1 MNSFG
6 KLFRI
11 TIFGESHGP
20 CVGVL
25 VDGCP
30 AGLPLAP
37 SDFASDL
44 ERRMSGPA
52 GTTARREADITARI
66 EAGIT
71 SRREADVP
79 SIASGVFEG
88 RTTGAP
94 LAILFENRDVDSK
107 AYESF
112 RKSPRPGQAD
122 FVAFRKYGG
131 FNDFRGGGAFSGRL
145 TAGLVTAGVIAKR
158 LIHPILVEAAL
169 VEAGGSADTEKAV
182 REALGDSDSIGG
194 IVECRAGGVPV
205 GLGEPF
211 FDSAESLLSHIL
223 FSIPGVKGV
232 EFGAGFAGSRMRGS
246 AYNDIIVSADGKT
259 ETNNAGG
266 INGGITNGNEL
277 FFRVALR
284 PTASIARIQPTI
296 DLGTGKQ
303 AEVVAAG
310 RHDACFALRVPVI
323 AEAACA
329 VVLADLML
337 LEERIPRVLG

>member
-6 KLFRI
+6 RLFRV

-30 AGLPLAP
+30 AGLPLGP

-44 ERRMSGPA
+44 ARRMSGLP
-52 GTTARREADITARI
+52 GTTARRETDT
-66 EAGIT
+66 
-71 SRREADVP
+71 P
-79 SIASGVFEG
+79 SIMSGLFEA

-107 AYESF
+107 AYEPF
-112 RKSPRPGQAD
+112 RKTPRPGQAD
-122 FVAFRKYGG
+122 FVAFHKFGG
-131 FNDFRGGGAFSGRL
+131 FNDHRGGGTFSGRL
-145 TAGLVTAGVIAKR
+145 TAGLVAAGVIAKR
-158 LIHPILVEAAL
+158 LIRPVLVEATL
-169 VEAGGSADTEKAV
+169 VEAGGSTDVEDAVEEAVKAH
-182 REALGDSDSIGG
+182 DSIGG
-194 IVECRAGGVPV
+194 IVECRARGVPV

-211 FDSAESLLSHIL
+211 FNSAESLLSHL
-223 FSIPGVKGV
+223 VFSIPGIKGI
-232 EFGAGFAGSRMRGS
+232 EFGAGFGGSRMRGS
-246 AYNDIIVSADGKT
+246 AYNDIIVSTEGKT

-277 FFRVALR
+277 FFRVAVR
-284 PTASIARIQPTI
+284 PTASIAQNQLTI
-296 DLGTGKQ
+296 DLDTGQ
-303 AEVVAAG
+303 RGEVVAGG

-323 AEAACA
+323 VEAACA

-337 LEERIPRVLG
+337 LEQKIPRVLEVKEWT